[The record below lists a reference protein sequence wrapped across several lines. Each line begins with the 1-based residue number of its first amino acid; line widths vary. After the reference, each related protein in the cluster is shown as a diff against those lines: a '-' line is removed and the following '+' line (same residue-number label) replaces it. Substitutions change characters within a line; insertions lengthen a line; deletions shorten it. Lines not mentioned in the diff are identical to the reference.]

1 MTTHV
6 RVGLVYVTSTVRSFA
21 EGPMPKKDILSFFF
35 LRYDGIFALLT
46 TRVVVALGR
55 FWSAEK
61 RALKSEEKERKRVSK
76 TIMMMIMIMIITTTT
91 RDGMNNN
98 TYIYKYSLGN
108 KSFLKCHDVIIARL
122 FSSSS
127 SSVCLRL
134 YPFYASRFSE
144 WPSTARVP
152 SPVRDGFC
160 APPRLLLR
168 LRF

>member
-1 MTTHV
+1 
-6 RVGLVYVTSTVRSFA
+6 
-21 EGPMPKKDILSFFF
+21 MPKKDILSFFF

-98 TYIYKYSLGN
+98 TYIYKYSLARA
-108 KSFLKCHDVIIARL
+108 IIARL